1 MMFSLFAR
9 RRNGKNRASGEQA
22 PSLSKLSLEALSYP
36 SGARAFWGEGI
47 SLEVYDEMLT
57 DPLIRAAL
65 TIKKLGTLAVPW
77 RILPYDESPASRERR
92 EFIQYVFAEMTGSP
106 EQILFDAM
114 DALAKG
120 YAVMEKIYV
129 PDEGRFRGKVRLG
142 SVKPK
147 DPALFGFE
155 VDEFLNLRALTLHL
169 PGEAPRRLPRE
180 KFVIYAHNRRY
191 GAPTGESD
199 LKSVY
204 RSWCLKRELIK
215 QWSAHLEKFASPTVL
230 GKFKRGLPEEAQRE
244 LLNALQRIQRQ
255 SAVVHPD
262 DIEVRL
268 LEGGSE
274 GRGAYLEAIE
284 YHNREIARAILGGT
298 LTTDDSR
305 KVGSLALGK
314 VHLQVLVMQLA
325 GLRRALAEQVM
336 NEQIIRPL
344 IDINYGGGHYPVFA
358 FDEPDLDVF
367 RTGQVVS

>member
-1 MMFSLFAR
+1 MLSFFAK
-9 RRNGKNRASGEQA
+9 RRNGRKRAEGEVA
-22 PSLSKLSLEALSYP
+22 PSLDKVRLDVLAYP
-36 SGARAFWGEGI
+36 SGVRAFSGEKV
-47 SLEVYDEMLT
+47 SLDVYEEMLA

-65 TIKKLGTLAVPW
+65 LIKKLGALAVPW
-77 RILPYDESPASRERR
+77 RVLPYDESFVSGERA
-92 EFIQYVFAEMTGSP
+92 EFVRYVFSEMFGGP
-106 EQILFDAM
+106 EQVLFDAM

-120 YAVMEKIYV
+120 YAVMEKVYV
-129 PDEGRFRGKVRLG
+129 PDDGRFRGKIRLLA
-142 SVKPK
+142 VKAK

-155 VDEFLNLRALTLHL
+155 VDEFLNIRALLLHL
-169 PGEAPRRLPRE
+169 PGDPPRRLPRE
-180 KFVIYAHNRRY
+180 KFVIYVHHQRY
-191 GAPTGESD
+191 GAPVGESD

-204 RSWCLKRELIK
+204 RSWCIKRELIK

-230 GKFKRGLPEEAQRE
+230 GKFKRGLPEESQRE
-244 LLNALQRIQRQ
+244 LLNALQRLQRQ

-268 LEGGSE
+268 LEGGAES
-274 GRGAYLEAIE
+274 RGAYLEAIE

-305 KVGSLALGK
+305 RVGSLALGK

-325 GLRRALAEQVM
+325 GLRRALADRVM

-344 IDINYGGGHYPVFA
+344 IDLNYGGGYYPVFA

>member
-1 MMFSLFAR
+1 MFSLFAK
-9 RRNGKNRASGEQA
+9 RRNGRSKSSGEKA
-22 PSLSKLSLEALSYP
+22 PSVSKLGLEALAYP
-36 SGARAFWGEGI
+36 SGMRAFSSERI
-47 SLEVYDEMLT
+47 TLEVYEEMLS
-57 DPLIRAAL
+57 DPLIRSAL
-65 TIKKLGTLAVPW
+65 TIKKLGALAVPW
-77 RILPYDESPASRERR
+77 RVLPYDESPESRERV
-92 EFIQYVFAEMTGSP
+92 EFIRYVFSEMSGSP
-106 EQILFDAM
+106 EQVLFDAM

-129 PDEGRFRGKVRLG
+129 MDEGRFGGKVRLG
-142 SVKPK
+142 AVKAK

-155 VDEFLNLRALTLHL
+155 VDEFLNIQALVLHL
-169 PGEAPRRLPRE
+169 PGESPRRLPRE
-180 KFVIYAHNRRY
+180 KFVIYAHNQRY

-199 LKSVY
+199 LKSVH

-244 LLNALQRIQRQ
+244 LLSALQRIQRQ

-305 KVGSLALGK
+305 RVGSLALGK
-314 VHLQVLVMQLA
+314 VHLQVLIMQLA
-325 GLRRALAEQVM
+325 GLRRTLADKVM

-344 IDINYGGGHYPVFA
+344 IDVNYGGGGYPVFS
-358 FDEPDLDVF
+358 FEEPDLDVF